1 MQAIWKKFSKEEI
14 EQLALNS
21 DNIKDFCI
29 KLGYS
34 ASTSHRKEILTQI
47 SEYYNIDFSKFPQFI
62 QIKIEHF
69 TREQLEE
76 IFLKSVTFSEVSK
89 KLGYSALNIEKLKEI
104 AFQYQIS
111 ICHLKNAKNK
121 IELFTREELKNIVD
135 NSSNFTQVAKALGY
149 KDCNGQIQKMIE
161 KYLKEYNI
169 TTEHFYKLTDLSGK
183 MMGNYKVLYELTDK
197 PGYWYCECQCENKT
211 AGIFSRKDIS
221 NKRRMSCGCTHK
233 TRLIDMTGQHINK
246 LTVLERDSSK
256 GPGEAFWIC
265 RCDCG
270 NLVSV
275 RGSAIRG
282 GHTTSCGKCT
292 LSRGEERIKL
302 CLQKLQIKYIQQFQY
317 KEEEDCFNKLRFDFA
332 LLNKNNEIIAF
343 IEYQGSQHYIPFE
356 HFGGKQGL
364 LNRQERDLRK
374 RKLAEKYK
382 IPLIEIPYSDYDLID
397 ESYIL
402 EKIKLVSKALD
413 NS

>member
-121 IELFTREELKNIVD
+121 IELLQEKN
-135 NSSNFTQVAKALGY
+135 
-149 KDCNGQIQKMIE
+149 
-161 KYLKEYNI
+161 
-169 TTEHFYKLTDLSGK
+169 
-183 MMGNYKVLYELTDK
+183 
-197 PGYWYCECQCENKT
+197 
-211 AGIFSRKDIS
+211 
-221 NKRRMSCGCTHK
+221 
-233 TRLIDMTGQHINK
+233 
-246 LTVLERDSSK
+246 
-256 GPGEAFWIC
+256 
-265 RCDCG
+265 
-270 NLVSV
+270 
-275 RGSAIRG
+275 
-282 GHTTSCGKCT
+282 
-292 LSRGEERIKL
+292 
-302 CLQKLQIKYIQQFQY
+302 
-317 KEEEDCFNKLRFDFA
+317 
-332 LLNKNNEIIAF
+332 
-343 IEYQGSQHYIPFE
+343 
-356 HFGGKQGL
+356 
-364 LNRQERDLRK
+364 
-374 RKLAEKYK
+374 
-382 IPLIEIPYSDYDLID
+382 
-397 ESYIL
+397 
-402 EKIKLVSKALD
+402 
-413 NS
+413 